1 MRKAQHA
8 YLLGLR
14 RQSIPKENN
23 PMHVQELLA
32 QARDLMT
39 VKRVFGDPNAAT
51 TCSSRPRCVVPGI
64 RWRVKRS

>member
-1 MRKAQHA
+1 
-8 YLLGLR
+8 
-14 RQSIPKENN
+14 
-23 PMHVQELLA
+23 MHVQELLA